1 VQVPR
6 LSEIGNASDEFFDAE
21 LEVLSSAAR
30 KIPPSSSAGACRLHA
45 PESQQKTGYS

>member
-1 VQVPR
+1 MQVPR